1 MYIYCNYFHDY
12 GHKPVYLHDHAHKPV
27 YLHDHAHKPL
37 LLQGRE
43 IFQQV
48 QNAVLNSC
56 FFLGGIVGGNGVQ
69 GLVDL
74 QNCQRSSLGAA
85 WLQDKIRHAGKVSC
99 FLLST
104 IKRVASG
111 QSTPYWQ
118 SLACCQASRQS
129 TPYWQS
135 LACCQA
141 SRQSTPYWQSLACCQ
156 ALRQAVSGQIG
167 YSWYN
172 TTAKHTDKQ
181 RYWNIETEK

>member
-1 MYIYCNYFHDY
+1 MYIYCYYFHDHA
-12 GHKPVYLHDHAHKPV
+12 HKPVYLHNYAHKPVYFHDHVHKAVYLHDHAHKPV

-37 LLQGRE
+37 LLQGGE

-48 QNAVLNSC
+48 QNAVLNTC

-85 WLQDKIRHAGKVSC
+85 WLQDKVRHAGKVSC

-104 IKRVASG
+104 TTRVASG

-118 SLACCQASRQS
+118 SPVCCQASRQS
-129 TPYWQS
+129 TPYWQVS
-135 LACCQA
+135 CLLPGIKTSCQWADRLWLAQHYCKAC
-141 SRQSTPYWQSLACCQ
+141 RQT
-156 ALRQAVSGQIG
+156 ALPE
-167 YSWYN
+167 Y
-172 TTAKHTDKQ
+172 
-181 RYWNIETEK
+181 

>member
-1 MYIYCNYFHDY
+1 M
-12 GHKPVYLHDHAHKPV
+12 
-27 YLHDHAHKPL
+27 
-37 LLQGRE
+37 
-43 IFQQV
+43 
-48 QNAVLNSC
+48 
-56 FFLGGIVGGNGVQ
+56 
-69 GLVDL
+69 VDL

-104 IKRVASG
+104 IKRVALG

-118 SLACCQASRQS
+118 SPACCQASRQS

-135 LACCQA
+135 PACCQA
-141 SRQSTPYWQSLACCQ
+141 SRQSTPYWQSPACCQ
-156 ALRQAVSGQIG
+156 ASRQSTPYWQSPACCQASRQAVSGQIG

-172 TTAKHTDKQ
+172 TTAKHTNKQ